1 MEAKQ
6 REWQMAESRKQGRQ
20 ARMQAIKTTP
30 LKKKEESFKQAYLA
44 KGQGHSKVNLAWA
57 GRRTVAATA
66 GPDGRATQPAA
77 CSDAASWLLA
87 CWLRSGAHLLLAQA
101 RKLLAS
107 YQLTVAT
114 RKLTQLNVGLC
125 V

>member
-1 MEAKQ
+1 VEAKQ
-6 REWQMAESRKQGRQ
+6 REWQMAESIKQGRQ
-20 ARMQAIKTTP
+20 ASMQAIKTTR
-30 LKKKEESFKQAYLA
+30 LKKKEESFKQAYLV

-66 GPDGRATQPAA
+66 GPDGRATRPAA
-77 CSDAASWLLA
+77 RSDAASWLLA
-87 CWLRSGAHLLLAQA
+87 CWLRSVAHLLLAKA

-107 YQLTVAT
+107 YQLIAAT
-114 RKLTQLNVGLC
+114 RKLTQLNVGRC